1 MPPFRPTALAP
12 GLALCAALTAAAYG
26 VARLPP
32 LDVVGPV
39 VLALLAG
46 VAIGATAPAR
56 RHADALAPGVRFAAR
71 TLLKAGIVLLGV
83 RLDARALLDLGP
95 WVLLGSVLGAAVAF
109 AAIEVAGRTLRVPVD
124 LRRSVAIGTA
134 ICGASAIAAAL
145 PVLRAKP
152 AHASVAIGAIRLLG
166 TLGVLGFA
174 AADAL
179 AFAPAA
185 LVAALAGATLQ
196 EVGHV
201 VAAGA
206 AVGGAE
212 GDLALLVK
220 LSRVV
225 LLAPALLLLAFW
237 GRAER
242 AAVDDPARD
251 GAAMADGAAPATSAT
266 RITAP
271 AALPPFVLGFLAL
284 GAATSAGLL
293 PAAVV
298 AAAAAAGSLLTAI
311 AMAAIGLGV
320 DVRGLGAAG
329 RSALMLGSIGF
340 GALVLVLGGYYA
352 LVLT

>member
-1 MPPFRPTALAP
+1 MPTVRPAAFVP
-12 GLALCAALTAAAYG
+12 GLALCAALTAVAYG
-26 VARLPP
+26 AARLPP
-32 LDVVGPV
+32 LGVVGPV

-46 VAIGATAPAR
+46 VAVGATATVR
-56 RHADALAPGVRFAAR
+56 RRADALGPGMRFAAR
-71 TLLKAGIVLLGV
+71 VLLKVGIVLLGV
-83 RLDARALLDLGP
+83 RLDARALVDLGP
-95 WVLLGSVLGAAVAF
+95 WVLAGSVLGAAVAF
-109 AAIEVAGRTLRVPVD
+109 AAVELAGRVGRVPVD

-145 PVLRAKP
+145 PVLRTRP
-152 AHASVAIGAIRLLG
+152 AHASVAIGAISLLG

-179 AFAPAA
+179 AVAPAA

-206 AVGGAE
+206 AIGGAD

-237 GRAER
+237 NRAER
-242 AAVDDPARD
+242 SDDDTVRD
-251 GAAMADGAAPATSAT
+251 GATPPAIGARVA
-266 RITAP
+266 AP

-293 PAAVV
+293 PAPVV
-298 AAAAAAGSLLTAI
+298 AAMAAAGSLLTAF

-329 RSALMLGSIGF
+329 RSALALAAIGF
-340 GALVLVLGGYYA
+340 GAMVLVLGVYYA

>member
-1 MPPFRPTALAP
+1 MPPVRPAAYVP
-12 GLALCAALTAAAYG
+12 GLALSAALTAVAYG
-26 VARLPP
+26 AARLPP
-32 LDVVGPV
+32 LGVVGPV

-46 VAIGATAPAR
+46 VAVGAMAPVR
-56 RHADALAPGVRFAAR
+56 RRADALAPGVRFAAR
-71 TLLKAGIVLLGV
+71 GLLKVGIVLLGV
-83 RLDARALLDLGP
+83 RLDARALVDLGP
-95 WVLLGSVLGAAVAF
+95 WVLVGSVLGAAVAF
-109 AAIEVAGRTLRVPVD
+109 AAIEVAGRTFRVPVD

-152 AHASVAIGAIRLLG
+152 AHASVAIGAISLLG

-174 AADAL
+174 AVDAL
-179 AFAPAA
+179 AVAPAA

-206 AVGGAE
+206 AVGGAD

-237 GRAER
+237 SRTPRSIDAG
-242 AAVDDPARD
+242 
-251 GAAMADGAAPATSAT
+251 GAPSAGAAPVATIRAP
-266 RITAP
+266 RP

-293 PAAVV
+293 PAALVAVV
-298 AAAAAAGSLLTAI
+298 ATAGSLLTAV

-329 RSALMLGSIGF
+329 RAALALGAIGF
-340 GALVLVLGGYYA
+340 AALVLVLGGYYA